1 MKLKEMERYAFELE
15 ANSLYGEVSVNVTLR
30 KGEKNSNYRHFKQ
43 CRILLPNNEI
53 YYSGF

>member
-1 MKLKEMERYAFELE
+1 MERHAFELE

>member
-1 MKLKEMERYAFELE
+1 MKGYAFELE

-30 KGEKNSNYRHFKQ
+30 REKKNSNYRHFKQ
-43 CRILLPNNEI
+43 CRFLLPNNEI